1 MKTAALKIVKYLEAR
16 FEETSTKLAITTAI
30 ISAAALSVPW
40 SYILFVA
47 SVVLAIVPTS
57 GKSDDA

>member
-1 MKTAALKIVKYLEAR
+1 MMGSR
-16 FEETSTKLAITTAI
+16 
-30 ISAAALSVPW
+30 AAAPVMV
-40 SYILFVA
+40 ILFVA